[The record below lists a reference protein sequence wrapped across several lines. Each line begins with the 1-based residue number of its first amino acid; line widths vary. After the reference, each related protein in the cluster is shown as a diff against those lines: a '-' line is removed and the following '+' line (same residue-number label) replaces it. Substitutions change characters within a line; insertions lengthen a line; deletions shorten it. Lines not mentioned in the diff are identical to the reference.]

1 MVGGLPANP
10 WLLGPEAILSLVV
23 VLCLRRSAT
32 IETYMNAL
40 LTITCNEAINDDQG
54 TVRTCIEELARTG
67 VRDWSCTV

>member
-10 WLLGPEAILSLVV
+10 WLLGPEAILITSLVAV

-40 LTITCNEAINDDQG
+40 IRITCNEAFNND
-54 TVRTCIEELARTG
+54 L
-67 VRDWSCTV
+67 